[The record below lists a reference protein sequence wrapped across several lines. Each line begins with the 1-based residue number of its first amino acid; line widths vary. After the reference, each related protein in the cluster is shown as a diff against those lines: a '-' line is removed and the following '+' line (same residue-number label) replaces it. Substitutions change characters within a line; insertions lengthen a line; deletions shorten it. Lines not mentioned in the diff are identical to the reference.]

1 MITLKEQE
9 IYRILQTKDP
19 AIATLE
25 GYGIKKKVKMFVEKN
40 PHYQNIDFTI
50 NDHDKQ
56 IYSETTRSMV
66 RGLLLSGCSQQDIY
80 GVNRQINK
88 LAESF
93 YKMPL
98 HKILSE
104 NSVRQVKKLLE
115 DGVIAVDTKGNAQ
128 VLSSDNQNN
137 SGQTDSGNTEKT
149 VGFLANMAQKVLN
162 WAQKARL
169 QQFSYDKI
177 TKLRNFITI
186 IPKENDDPKKKLGKM
201 VTGWIAIISAVVGAA
216 FLAKW
221 LIKLFLK
228 AVQGGI
234 NALKKFFS
242 IFSAKT
248 KIPLENQENPN
259 E

>member
-40 PHYQNIDFTI
+40 QHYQNINFTI
-50 NDHDKQ
+50 NDYDKQ
-56 IYSETTRSMV
+56 IYSETTRLMV
-66 RGLLLSGCSQQDIY
+66 RRLLLKGYSQKDIY

-93 YKMPL
+93 YKIPL

-104 NSVRQVKKLLE
+104 NSVKQFKKLLE
-115 DGVIAVDTKGNAQ
+115 DGT
-128 VLSSDNQNN
+128 SDIK
-137 SGQTDSGNTEKT
+137 SKWD
-149 VGFLANMAQKVLN
+149 FLNDMAQRLFD
-162 WAQKARL
+162 WAKNANIHNFGPNQ
-169 QQFSYDKI
+169 I
-177 TKLRNFITI
+177 EKLKEFIT
-186 IPKENDDPKKKLGKM
+186 PVESDSAGKNLQRM

-216 FLAKW
+216 ILAKW

-228 AVQGGI
+228 AVKGTFNG
-234 NALKKFFS
+234 LKKFFG

-248 KIPLENQENPN
+248 KIPLENPN

>member
-9 IYRILQTKDP
+9 IYRILQVKDP
-19 AIATLE
+19 AIAMLE

-40 PHYQNIDFTI
+40 QHYQNINFTI
-50 NDHDKQ
+50 NDYDKQ
-56 IYSETTRSMV
+56 IYSETTRLMV
-66 RGLLLSGCSQQDIY
+66 RRLLLNGYSQQDIY
-80 GVNRQINK
+80 GVSRQINK

-104 NSVRQVKKLLE
+104 NNVRQVKGLLE
-115 DGVIAVDTKGNAQ
+115 DNDFNDQWKFNDKTGNWEEIKQKANF
-128 VLSSDNQNN
+128 LS
-137 SGQTDSGNTEKT
+137 
-149 VGFLANMAQKVLN
+149 NMAQKVLE
-162 WAQKARL
+162 WAKKANIHNFGPNQIQKV
-169 QQFSYDKI
+169 KE
-177 TKLRNFITI
+177 FITPPI
-186 IPKENDDPKKKLGKM
+186 EGEQPTKSLGRI
-201 VTGWIAIISAVVGAA
+201 VTGWVAIISAVVGAA

-234 NALKKFFS
+234 NGLKKFFG